1 MLHRIDNL
9 QDGWVVEVRRRL
21 SGKAAGQIYKLWIS
35 PRGEQI
41 WTKTLGLKKTTLIDH
56 LSIREFPSFGR
67 HPKAM

>member
-41 WTKTLGLKKTTLIDH
+41 WTKTLGLKINNMDRSFINPGVSLIWKT
-56 LSIREFPSFGR
+56 P
-67 HPKAM
+67 